1 MIEKLKEIYKK
12 IDNDKDMELKVEQ
25 KSESYTPKTAY
36 YRYIKFCCGGQ
47 GFCDTR
53 EPLSDWKPLSEYS
66 DKEMN
71 EWNMKFPRESWYE
84 LKIETKIK

>member
-1 MIEKLKEIYKK
+1 MIEKLKEIYEK
-12 IDNDKDMELKVEQ
+12 IDNDKNMKLKVEQ
-25 KSESYTPKTAY
+25 KSEPYTPKTAY
-36 YRYIKFCCGGQ
+36 YRYIKFCCGEQ
-47 GFCDTR
+47 GFCNTR

-71 EWNMKFPRESWYE
+71 EWNIKFPRESWYE